1 MEIIKLKKI
10 RVTQVASLG
19 FIVFALLLYFVF
31 NPRWVPDNRTF
42 GVSPR
47 TVPNL
52 CAFAFAALGLVLFL
66 QTFGKKAKADTS
78 TVELSLQG
86 IKMMAVSFLSVVA
99 WAVCVKTTHY
109 IPTTGILLCV
119 DMLVLGQRNWKVILP
134 VMILFPLAFWALFT
148 YGFKMTMP

>member
-1 MEIIKLKKI
+1 MEMIKFKKI
-10 RVTQVASLG
+10 RVTQVASIG
-19 FIVFALLLYFVF
+19 FVVFALLLYFVF
-31 NPRWVPDNRTF
+31 NPKWVPDNKTF

-52 CAFAFAALGLVLFL
+52 CAYAFAILGLILFL
-66 QTFGKKAKADTS
+66 QTFGKKQRQDTS
-78 TVELSLQG
+78 TVELSIQG

-109 IPTTGILLCV
+109 IPTTGILLGV
-119 DMLVLGQRNWKVILP
+119 DMLVLGQRNWKVIIP
-134 VMILFPLAFWALFT
+134 VMVLFPLAFWALFT